1 MKFYEIENYVPINET
16 EEAHVMELAESIKNN
31 GFVGCPILVS
41 EMFGMLVTGSHRVA
55 AIKYLNDNDEYGEY
69 EDLECAENV
78 DDILEAYCER
88 EEVTLDQID
97 FGNLSPIFEGTWVE
111 AYKNE
116 IIEW

>member
-1 MKFYEIENYVPINET
+1 MTFNEIKNYVTINET

-41 EMFGMLVTGSHRVA
+41 EMFGMLVTGCHRLA
-55 AIKYLNDNDEYGEY
+55 AIKYLNDNSEYGEY

-88 EEVTLDQID
+88 EECTIDQID
-97 FGNLSPIFEGTWVE
+97 FSNLGSIFEGTWVE
-111 AYKNE
+111 DYKNE
-116 IIEW
+116 IVEW